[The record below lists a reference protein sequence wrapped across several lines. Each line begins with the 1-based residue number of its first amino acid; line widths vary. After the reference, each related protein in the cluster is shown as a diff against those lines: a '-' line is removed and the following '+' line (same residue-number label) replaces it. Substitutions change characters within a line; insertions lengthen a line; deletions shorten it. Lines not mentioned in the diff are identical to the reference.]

1 MLPINRTPSAR
12 ELRAFAR
19 IWFPLFVVVAGGLT
33 WWRGESPMAALIV
46 WAVGGALAALIL
58 ASAEAARI
66 FFVGMMTI
74 TYPIGLVIS
83 TLTLAF
89 MFYVV
94 FTPFGFVMR
103 LRGRDPL
110 QLKNRSAST
119 QWTPYDQDDSPER
132 AFRQY

>member
-1 MLPINRTPSAR
+1 MLPINRNPGAR
-12 ELRAFAR
+12 ELRTFAR
-19 IWFPLFVVVAGGLT
+19 IWFPLFVAAAGALT
-33 WWRGESPMAALIV
+33 WWRGESPTAAVVV
-46 WAVGGALAALIL
+46 WVAGAALAALIF

-66 FFVGMMTI
+66 FFVGLMTI
-74 TYPIGLVIS
+74 TYPIGLAVS

-89 MFYVV
+89 MFYLV

-103 LRGRDPL
+103 LVGRDAL
-110 QLKNRSAST
+110 QLKKTSAPS

>member
-1 MLPINRTPSAR
+1 MLPINRNPGAG

-33 WWRGESPMAALIV
+33 WWRG
-46 WAVGGALAALIL
+46 

-83 TLTLAF
+83 TVVLAF

-94 FTPFGFVMR
+94 FTPLGFVMR
-103 LRGRDPL
+103 LGGRDPL
-110 QLKNRSAST
+110 QLKKSSART